1 MVDSLLAHGKSFALV
16 DLGDFMTNEVGVGE
30 LKNRFIWKT
39 MEQMGYVASTPG
51 VRELMNWPLYSELL
65 ASSPIRAI
73 SSNLIVIENGVEKPV
88 GLERLVIPVGGVRVG
103 FFALIGGS
111 EVASVQRPAGID
123 FRHLSALEA
132 AQRIVPE
139 LRKEAEVVVLM
150 SELSPQETDDL
161 LKQVPGIDVALYG
174 RQPAWKDRAEKVFN
188 SITQQTGLRGM
199 YAGQL
204 VLIVDPD
211 GRIVEWG
218 SRNVALDPSAYPE
231 KPEIAAAV
239 KQVEDKA
246 KEQQRQAQQ
255 QKASELENKISSDK
269 YIGAEKCRRCHEP
282 QYQQWMA
289 SGHAQAIPTLVAAG
303 KHQEAECLSC
313 HVTGWKQPGGYTV
326 GVKEPNLENV
336 QCEACH
342 DVGTKHGRGELAA
355 KITEETCTRCHTG
368 EWGKA
373 KGFDY
378 ASYLQKVTH

>member
-1 MVDSLLAHGKSFALV
+1 MIDSLNAQGKDFALV

-51 VRELMNWPLYSELL
+51 ARELMNWPLYSELL
-65 ASSPIRAI
+65 AGSPIRAI
-73 SSNLIVIENGVEKPV
+73 SSNLSVIENGVEKPV
-88 GLERLVIPVGGVRVG
+88 GTDRLVIPVGGVRVG

-111 EVASVQRPAGID
+111 EVSSVQRPEGID
-123 FRHLSALEA
+123 FKHMSPLEA

-139 LRKEAEVVVLM
+139 LRKEAEIVVLM
-150 SELSPQETDDL
+150 SELSSQETDDL

-188 SITQQTGLRGM
+188 TITQQTGLRGQ

-204 VLIVDPD
+204 VLIVDPE
-211 GRIVEWG
+211 GRVVEWG
-218 SRNVALDPSAYPE
+218 SRNLSLDQTVYPE
-231 KPEIAAAV
+231 KPEVAAAV
-239 KQVEDKA
+239 KQIEEKA
-246 KEQQRQAQQ
+246 KERLRQDQQK
-255 QKASELENKISSDK
+255 KASELENKISSDK

-282 QYQQWMA
+282 QFTQW
-289 SGHAQAIPTLVAAG
+289 SSSPHGKAIATLVNAG
-303 KHQEAECLSC
+303 KHQDQECVGC
-313 HVTGWKQPGGYTV
+313 HVTGWQKPGGYAV
-326 GVKEPNLENV
+326 GMKDPNLENV

-355 KITEETCTRCHTG
+355 KITEETCTGCHTG

-373 KGFDY
+373 KGFEF
-378 ASYLQKVTH
+378 ATYLQRVVH